1 MNYCSASLALEC
13 AGPPPYYTNDCVN
26 PEVESKNLAIT
37 KLVLD
42 VVDDM
47 FGAYAHYTA
56 TFVCKRCLPFQL
68 FPRVLHSLIHN
79 LLMRASIVSHSS
91 DLHLTSAKQIT
102 HLMCEKVPATTFH
115 LQKAKGDHK
124 K

>member
-42 VVDDM
+42 VVDDT
-47 FGAYAHYTA
+47 FGAYAHCNVCANGTECDPPEQLSDRHL
-56 TFVCKRCLPFQL
+56 FVLICWLAMALTCHVRRCCDPDRVYAQQSWDCQL
-68 FPRVLHSLIHN
+68 HR
-79 LLMRASIVSHSS
+79 R
-91 DLHLTSAKQIT
+91 
-102 HLMCEKVPATTFH
+102 
-115 LQKAKGDHK
+115 
-124 K
+124 

>member
-42 VVDDM
+42 VVDDT
-47 FGAYAHYTA
+47 FGAYAHCN
-56 TFVCKRCLPFQL
+56 VCANGTECDPPEQLSDRSPFRFDLLAGHGPDLPRT
-68 FPRVLHSLIHN
+68 P
-79 LLMRASIVSHSS
+79 LLRS
-91 DLHLTSAKQIT
+91 
-102 HLMCEKVPATTFH
+102 
-115 LQKAKGDHK
+115 
-124 K
+124 